1 VSRRRLLDTN
11 IVSDLVRNPTGL
23 AASRLRQDGDDG
35 ICTSA
40 VVAAELRFGAAKRDS
55 GRLTHQ
61 LEQVLSAIEILPLTP
76 PADRLYG
83 DIRAQLERA
92 GTPIGG
98 NDLLIAAH
106 ALASDCILVTDNER
120 EFARVEGLSI
130 ENWLR

>member
-1 VSRRRLLDTN
+1 VSERRLLDTN
-11 IVSDLVRNPTGL
+11 IVSDLVRNPAGL
-23 AASRLRQDGDDG
+23 AATRLRQMGDDG
-35 ICTSA
+35 ICTS
-40 VVAAELRFGAAKRDS
+40 VIVAAELRFGAAKRGSD
-55 GRLTHQ
+55 RLSRQ

-83 DIRAQLERA
+83 DVRARLEHA

-120 EFARVEGLSI
+120 EFSRIDGLTI

>member
-1 VSRRRLLDTN
+1 
-11 IVSDLVRNPTGL
+11 
-23 AASRLRQDGDDG
+23 
-35 ICTSA
+35 
-40 VVAAELRFGAAKRDS
+40 
-55 GRLTHQ
+55 
-61 LEQVLSAIEILPLTP
+61 VLSVIEILPLTP

-83 DIRAQLERA
+83 DIRASLERV

-120 EFARVEGLSI
+120 EFSRVEGLVV

>member
-1 VSRRRLLDTN
+1 VSQRRLLDTN
-11 IVSDLVRNPTGL
+11 ILSDLVRNPNG
-23 AASRLRQDGDDG
+23 AAAGRLRQQGDDQ
-35 ICTSA
+35 ICTSV
-40 VVAAELRFGAAKRDS
+40 VVAAELRFGAAKRGSD
-55 GRLTHQ
+55 RLTRQ
-61 LEQVLSAIEILPLTP
+61 LEQVLSVIEILPLTP

-83 DIRAQLERA
+83 DIRASLERV

-120 EFARVEGLSI
+120 EFSRVEGLVV

>member
-23 AASRLRQDGDDG
+23 AASRLRQDGDDR
-35 ICTSA
+35 ICTSV
-40 VVAAELRFGAAKRDS
+40 VVAAELRFGAAKRGS